1 MFSNEGL
8 SKGNSKDFINGIMGC
23 IHVFRKGSY
32 MVRIYTAAKRLT
44 NNLECLTDLQAAR
57 RGVVVVSA
65 ELREHMR
72 TLLTFLVGAYRC
84 TLDLDEKYR
93 LAIDTIVF
101 IQNAGFDV
109 RVHVCSAGC
118 LCYGDPWT
126 KLARAVKVPQ
136 VYYV

>member
-1 MFSNEGL
+1 MFSNEGW
-8 SKGNSKDFINGIMGC
+8 SKGECKDFINGIMGC
-23 IHVFRKGSY
+23 VHVFRKGSY

-44 NNLECLTDLQAAR
+44 KTMECLTDLQAAQ
-57 RGVVVVSA
+57 RGIVVVSG
-65 ELREHMR
+65 EFREHMR
-72 TLLTFLVGAYRC
+72 TLLTFLVCASRC

-93 LAIDTIVF
+93 LAIDTMVF

-109 RVHVCSAGC
+109 RVHVCLAGC

-136 VYYV
+136 VCYV